1 MMSRL
6 AAALAAGLLLTAPLP
21 AFAAP
26 DVAQAVPDAGA
37 AQQGQDQSQSPGQD
51 QTPDAQAGGNGG
63 AATPAPVPDPF
74 LAEMVAT
81 CRDAASGDP
90 GTLKKLTDA
99 GWGPVVDGATETPF
113 YQSFTGEKDYD
124 GVGTVDITWSLEVY
138 PTMSEGYCSISVET
152 ALRKIGIDDLKTL
165 AGFTGQVRQTDQ
177 GIASTW
183 QESGANPTTFIQ
195 ADQHNAD
202 LYFILDVTRL
212 MQKPAADIPYVTP
225 PPQDDQDNLE
235 DPGSETDTTNAVN

>member
-1 MMSRL
+1 MSRL
-6 AAALAAGLLLTAPLP
+6 AAATVAGLLLLAPLP
-21 AFAAP
+21 ALAAP
-26 DVAQAVPDAGA
+26 DMAQAAPAAG
-37 AQQGQDQSQSPGQD
+37 QGLDQTQDQSGEQ
-51 QTPDAQAGGNGG
+51 NEG
-63 AATPAPVPDPF
+63 AAANAAAAPAAPVPDPF

-152 ALRKIGIDDLKTL
+152 ALRKIGIADLKNL
-165 AGFTGQVRQTDQ
+165 AGFTGQIRETDQ

-183 QESGANPTTFIQ
+183 QEQGATPTTFIQ

-225 PPQDDQDNLE
+225 PPQDDQDDMG
-235 DPGSETDTTNAVN
+235 DPGTDTDTTNAVN